1 MKRKCFYISELAEI
15 TLIREASKNKRSAS
29 QQLDFMLCNL
39 NPKEPKNEKRRKTR
53 R

>member
-1 MKRKCFYISELAEI
+1 MKRKCFYISELAESN
-15 TLIREASKNKRSAS
+15 LIRAASADKRNPS

-39 NPKEPKNEKRRKTR
+39 KPKEPKNVKRPKTR

>member
-1 MKRKCFYISELAEI
+1 MKRKCFYISELAESN
-15 TLIREASKNKRSAS
+15 LIRVSLNNKRSAS

-39 NPKEPKNEKRRKTR
+39 KPKEPKNVKRPKVR